1 MAKAKKNETQA
12 PECPFGNGAAEEAK
26 SVFLENPSWRRI
38 YGSAPEGAKHRLE
51 VCFWFSQNKPTRDE
65 GSLEM
70 LERYR
75 SWREDVERAM
85 SEEDI
90 LYMYKLIDNPA
101 AKEHYAALL
110 KKFRSGS
117 QADCGVKL
125 MSYDEFFA
133 MLEEQGEFKVYDY
146 DDEIKAMILGDF
158 LPVLKGS
165 GDPLETHI
173 EDILATAKL
182 MEVRIYPKEEWLY
195 VRVEVKFLAETAKWS
210 RPYQMLAAWD
220 CFNELKGYVFPV
232 GKGRRSELPI
242 ELENPENAA
251 QREMRSLLRS
261 ERIAAAG
268 KEGRQ

>member
-1 MAKAKKNETQA
+1 MRIPESAELITITLKDDDFGVPKKVETSR
-12 PECPFGNGAAEEAK
+12 K
-26 SVFLENPSWRRI
+26 V
-38 YGSAPEGAKHRLE
+38 YGSFDSLSASEIFEGGRNGLNPEIR
-51 VCFWFSQNKPTRDE
+51 FR
-65 GSLEM
+65 M
-70 LERYR
+70 
-75 SWREDVERAM
+75 VE
-85 SEEDI
+85 I
-90 LYMYKLIDNPA
+90 
-101 AKEHYAALL
+101 
-110 KKFRSGS
+110 
-117 QADCGVKL
+117 
-125 MSYDEFFA
+125 
-133 MLEEQGEFKVYDY
+133 DY
-146 DDEIKAMILGDF
+146 DDETKAMILGDF